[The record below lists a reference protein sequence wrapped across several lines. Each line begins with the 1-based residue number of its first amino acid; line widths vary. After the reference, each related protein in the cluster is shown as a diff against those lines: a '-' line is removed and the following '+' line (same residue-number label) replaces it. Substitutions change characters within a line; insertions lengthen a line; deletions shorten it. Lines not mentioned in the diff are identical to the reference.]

1 MNQPKDHI
9 EAIVIGGSAGSFPV
23 ICSILETLP
32 TDFKTPIFLTL
43 HRLKNVRHGFKEAL
57 SIKSKVQ
64 VSEPLDKHKI
74 KNNEILLAPSNY
86 HMYIELNKSVSL
98 STEEVIN
105 NSRPSI
111 DLTFDSASY
120 VYKSKLLAILLSGA
134 NKDGALGMYHAQKR
148 GCYTVVQDPKD
159 CTIDT
164 MTKSALSLTNVDEVL
179 NVNEIKQLILSLHKK
194 K

>member
-1 MNQPKDHI
+1 MKIQSNDI

-23 ICSILETLP
+23 ICSILESLP
-32 TDFKTPIFLTL
+32 DDFHIPIFLSL

-57 SIKSKVQ
+57 SIKSKVKIL
-64 VSEPLDKHKI
+64 EPSDKHKI
-74 KNNEILLAPSNY
+74 KKNEILLAPSNY
-86 HMYIELNKSVSL
+86 HMYIELSKSISL
-98 STEEVIN
+98 STEEVVN

-134 NKDGALGMYHAQKR
+134 NKDGALGIFNAQKR
-148 GCYTVVQDPKD
+148 GSYTVVQDPKD

-164 MTKSALSLTNVDEVL
+164 MTKSALSLTEVNEIL
-179 NVNEIKQLILSLHKK
+179 NVNEITQLITSLYPGK
-194 K
+194 